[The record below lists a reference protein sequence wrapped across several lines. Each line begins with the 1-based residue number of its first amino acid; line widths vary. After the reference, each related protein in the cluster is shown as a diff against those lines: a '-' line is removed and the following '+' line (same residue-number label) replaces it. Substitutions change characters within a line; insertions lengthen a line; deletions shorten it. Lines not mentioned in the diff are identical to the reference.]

1 MKTNK
6 TKLKKSSP
14 IKAGSSKPF
23 STISATKTKKLA
35 SEVDLSVLVYLL
47 PDLTKSFNLLED
59 MQMANHIAKKIK
71 KTLYKLKVSHS
82 SMGYLLYSKLKSNCD
97 YRFEVS

>member
-14 IKAGSSKPF
+14 IKAGSSKLA
-23 STISATKTKKLA
+23 ISATKTKKLA

-71 KTLYKLKVSHS
+71 KTLYKLRVSQFS
-82 SMGYLLYSKLKSNCD
+82 LASLPIGN
-97 YRFEVS
+97 